1 MRLIR
6 RLLAMAETPEWE
18 GKANQLRSQKKSHED
33 DERLQVK
40 VWNTTRRKISTSIH
54 TQQDSIFFIYRTL
67 VLLEGAFLWR
77 GVCQE
82 TTLQTNLKG
91 STYKIGLGF
100 RPQTLN
106 KILPPKKG
114 KGLGRIPTWQKGGNR
129 RQTTLWD
136 HPLSLVEPSLPRN

>member
-6 RLLAMAETPEWE
+6 RLLAMAETPERE

-54 TQQDSIFFIYRTL
+54 TKQDSIFFIYRTL

-82 TTLQTNLKG
+82 TTLPTNLKG
-91 STYKIGLGF
+91 IK
-100 RPQTLN
+100 
-106 KILPPKKG
+106 
-114 KGLGRIPTWQKGGNR
+114 
-129 RQTTLWD
+129 
-136 HPLSLVEPSLPRN
+136 